1 MKLRLETKRRS
12 CMSLKSTIRK
22 EFYSFFWTF
31 FPVFRDSDTK
41 IDFLIIFICFSGH
54 ASEGEERI
62 FTPKLF
68 LIKLIIVVSAADTF
82 QRFANPFRVAKDGL
96 IC

>member
-1 MKLRLETKRRS
+1 MQVKK
-12 CMSLKSTIRK
+12 KK
-22 EFYSFFWTF
+22 EF
-31 FPVFRDSDTK
+31 
-41 IDFLIIFICFSGH
+41 
-54 ASEGEERI
+54 

-82 QRFANPFRVAKDGL
+82 QRFANPLWVAKDGL